1 MLSILLTCF
10 SFLLP
15 ICLLVGASE
24 LRRKYRS
31 MKEEAKENP
40 GSVSEKDLKLW
51 KWISV
56 IAAIVFWAVIAML
69 AAIPALFFVAISFM

>member
-15 ICLLVGASE
+15 IVLLVGASE
-24 LRRKYRS
+24 LRRKYRDL
-31 MKEEAKENP
+31 KEQAADNP
-40 GSVSEKDLKLW
+40 GTVSAGELKKW
-51 KWISV
+51 KWISA

-69 AAIPALFFVAISFM
+69 CAIPALFFVAISFM

>member
-1 MLSILLTCF
+1 MFATILGCLA
-10 SFLLP
+10 FLLP

-24 LRRKYRS
+24 ARRKFRNL
-31 MKEEAKENP
+31 KEEAKENP

-69 AAIPALFFVAISFM
+69 AAIPILFFVAISFM